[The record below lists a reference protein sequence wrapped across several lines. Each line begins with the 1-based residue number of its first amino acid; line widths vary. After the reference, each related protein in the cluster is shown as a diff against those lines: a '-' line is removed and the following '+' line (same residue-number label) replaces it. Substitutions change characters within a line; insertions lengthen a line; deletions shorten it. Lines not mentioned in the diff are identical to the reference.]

1 MIEKKSFK
9 GDLEKRKNTYLLIGF
24 VVTLALVYAS
34 FELFATNDLATNLGM
49 QDEEAIFVMDED
61 VIATDPTPPPPPPPV
76 QQQQEIILQLVE
88 DNIKVNTDFDLLS
101 SDFDLDEAI
110 ADYVP
115 IEIVEEE
122 VDNAPPL
129 RFVEEMPEPI
139 GGFEAMYAFLQQN
152 LRYPEVARNN
162 GISGQVFIEFVVERD
177 GSISNVRV
185 LVGVY
190 PELDQEAVRV
200 VRMMPKWKPGRQ
212 MGKPVRTFYQIPI
225 RFTIN

>member
-9 GDLEKRKNTYLLIGF
+9 GDLERRRSTFVLIGF
-24 VVTLALVYAS
+24 VVTLGLVYAS
-34 FELFATNDLATNLGM
+34 FELFATSDLATNMGI
-49 QDEEAIFVMDED
+49 QDEEAIFVMDDD

-76 QQQQEIILQLVE
+76 AQQQELILQLVD
-88 DNIKVNTDFDLLS
+88 DNIKVNTDFDFS
-101 SDFDLDEAI
+101 QDFDLDAVIE
-110 ADYVP
+110 DYVP

-122 VDNAPPL
+122 VDNTPPM

-139 GGFEAMYAFLQQN
+139 GGMEALYAFLQSN

-162 GISGQVFIEFVVERD
+162 NIQGSVFVEFVVERD
-177 GSISNVRV
+177 GSITDVRV

-200 VRMMPKWKPGRQ
+200 VRMMPKWRPGKQ
-212 MGKPVRTFYQIPI
+212 MGKAVRVYFNIPI
-225 RFTIN
+225 RFTIH

>member
-1 MIEKKSFK
+1 MVEKKSIK
-9 GDLEKRKNTYLLIGF
+9 GDLERRRTTFLLIGF
-24 VVTLALVYAS
+24 VVVLGLVYAS
-34 FELFATNDLATNLGM
+34 FELYATSDLAKDLGIKD
-49 QDEEAIFVMDED
+49 DELIIVMDED

-76 QQQQEIILQLVE
+76 AQQQEVILQLVE
-88 DNIKVNTDFDLLS
+88 DNIRVNTDFDFS
-101 SDFDLDEAI
+101 QDFDLDAAI
-110 ADYVP
+110 EEYIP
-115 IEIVEEE
+115 IEIVEEK
-122 VDNAPPL
+122 VDDAPPL

-139 GGFEAMYAFLQQN
+139 GGFEAMYAFLQAN
-152 LRYPEVARNN
+152 LRYPEVARNA

-185 LVGVY
+185 LVGVF

-212 MGKPVRTFYQIPI
+212 MGRPVRTFYQIPI